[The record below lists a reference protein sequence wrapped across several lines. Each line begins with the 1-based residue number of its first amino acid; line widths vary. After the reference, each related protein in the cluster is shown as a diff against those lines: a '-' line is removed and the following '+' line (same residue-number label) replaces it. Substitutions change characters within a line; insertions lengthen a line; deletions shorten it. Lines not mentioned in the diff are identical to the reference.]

1 MIPVETIR
9 HSLRARLRVVLAAVA
24 FHFVGLVTG
33 LALPVHDAQAQRTP
47 AVGTFLVASRDLRG
61 SGFAES
67 IILIIQHDQNGTM
80 GLIINQPTG
89 TNAAELLPDIAG
101 LGDYEGKL
109 YIGGPVAASGVI
121 MLVQSAR
128 TPASA
133 EHVFGNVYT
142 SGDPELLSQLIGS
155 GTFETEVRLY
165 AGHAGWMPGQLDA
178 EIRRGSWFIVPART
192 DFIFSTQP
200 RHIWQQLIDVND
212 RLIVDAVGGPHQK
225 YAYNAMSPK
234 IMPIRS
240 GHFSSATP

>member
-1 MIPVETIR
+1 
-9 HSLRARLRVVLAAVA
+9 
-24 FHFVGLVTG
+24 
-33 LALPVHDAQAQRTP
+33 
-47 AVGTFLVASRDLRG
+47 
-61 SGFAES
+61 
-67 IILIIQHDQNGTM
+67 
-80 GLIINQPTG
+80 
-89 TNAAELLPDIAG
+89 
-101 LGDYEGKL
+101 
-109 YIGGPVAASGVI
+109 

-128 TPASA
+128 TPANA

-178 EIRRGSWFIVPART
+178 EIRRGSWFTVPART

-240 GHFSSATP
+240 GHFSSAIP